1 MKLEKHSKGYRA
13 KGTTTKENYKSKH
26 KMIGPKG
33 NNEFCSL
40 RSIDGL
46 EGAKLTFSFG
56 TSHIQ
61 SLKMNQAATILFS
74 RRQPIRYIIMH
85 VQSSPNIVIYHFPVI
100 NCDFP

>member
-1 MKLEKHSKGYRA
+1 MKLEKHFKGYRA

-56 TSHIQ
+56 TSHIPPNLENEP
-61 SLKMNQAATILFS
+61 SCDNIIFS
-74 RRQPIRYIIMH
+74 APANKVYNYARSKFSKHCYLPLSCY
-85 VQSSPNIVIYHFPVI
+85 
-100 NCDFP
+100 